1 MKLKSGAYCRIILD
15 QEIWNNKWEMP
26 INRKGDVFAQM
37 LGKFS
42 LVFEILNSLA
52 IHINNEALISAHA
65 FF

>member
-1 MKLKSGAYCRIILD
+1 
-15 QEIWNNKWEMP
+15 MP

-37 LGKFS
+37 LGMFS

-52 IHINNEALISAHA
+52 IHINNEALISARA